1 MPTCTE
7 RAYSGS
13 WKSTTVAIK
22 TRETLATF
30 VRGYYSHCMQ
40 NETNIHTAR
49 TLRPSTVGALPVAVV
64 ATDYAEVGA
73 LILAQNQKD
82 VTLFVV
88 GLSLETA
95 YQIVYVAGMNPL
107 AIDPTDLAGAIN
119 VIEYQTGEV
128 VFPTYRKEEVIR

>member
-1 MPTCTE
+1 
-7 RAYSGS
+7 
-13 WKSTTVAIK
+13 
-22 TRETLATF
+22 
-30 VRGYYSHCMQ
+30 MQ

-49 TLRPSTVGALPVAVV
+49 TLRPSTVGALPVV
-64 ATDYAEVGA
+64 ATDYAELGA
-73 LILAQNQKD
+73 LILAQNQRD

-95 YQIVYVAGMNPL
+95 YQIVYVAGLNPL

-128 VFPTYRKEEVIR
+128 VSPTYRKEAL